1 MESWK
6 DIETLADIPRFHAHH
21 TPQRTA
27 LIFGERRTTFSE
39 LDRSACEAAAGLWA
53 EGARPGARIAWLDLN
68 SDRTYEMLFGCA
80 KARMV
85 FCPVNWRLALPE
97 IRQTIEDAGAELLF
111 VGKRFFDLAERLDL
125 PNVRKIFTIDA
136 DRAGW
141 TPYLEWRARF
151 SGRQAA
157 YEACTTRRSCCPD
170 LHKRNNRTA
179 KRGDPVGGALRTGKK
194 PTAKWRGTTGNRKT
208 SVCSAMPCFHIAG
221 LR

>member
-21 TPQRTA
+21 RPQRTA
-27 LIFGERRTTFSE
+27 LIFGERRTTFGE

-136 DRAGW
+136 DRAAGRLIW
-141 TPYLEWRARF
+141 NGVRALAVGKRRMKHYPTILLSRF
-151 SGRQAA
+151 TQA
-157 YEACTTRRSCCPD
+157 EQPD
-170 LHKRNNRTA
+170 SQK
-179 KRGDPVGGALRTGKK
+179 G
-194 PTAKWRGTTGNRKT
+194 
-208 SVCSAMPCFHIAG
+208 
-221 LR
+221 